1 MVINSLINS
10 SNYECLKN
18 FLSSKFSGKNNRTC
32 YMFVIMEVVCFD
44 YFFFLMHSNIV
55 FFAVLLPLLFI
66 LILMQVDR
74 P

>member
-1 MVINSLINS
+1 MINSLINS
-10 SNYECLKN
+10 SNYEYLKN
-18 FLSSKFSGKNNRTC
+18 FLSSNFSGKNNRTC

-44 YFFFLMHSNIV
+44 YFFLVHSSIV
-55 FFAVLLPLLFI
+55 FFAVLLPLLLI